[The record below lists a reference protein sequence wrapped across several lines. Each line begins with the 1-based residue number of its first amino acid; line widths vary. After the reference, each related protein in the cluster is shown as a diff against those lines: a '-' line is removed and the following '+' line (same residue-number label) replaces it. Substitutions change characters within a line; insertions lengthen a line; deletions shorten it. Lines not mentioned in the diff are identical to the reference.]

1 MCESARTSSV
11 QSDSGMTQVGMCC
24 CLMLVGNPEHR
35 DIQTT
40 IKKINYIPAENNTSW
55 QTVISTLQ
63 EPNSCEAFPIISVKQ
78 MFKSR
83 KLQHALITR
92 LRSRENIT
100 RKVFKNG
107 SGVWG

>member
-1 MCESARTSSV
+1 MCESVRRV
-11 QSDSGMTQVGMCC
+11 QSDSEMTQVGMRCG
-24 CLMLVGNPEHR
+24 LTLVANPEHR

-40 IKKINYIPAENNTSW
+40 IKKINHIPAETSTSW
-55 QTVISTLQ
+55 EIVISTPQ
-63 EPNSCEAFPIISVKQ
+63 EPNGCETFPIISVKQ

-83 KLQHALITR
+83 TLPHALITR

-100 RKVFKNG
+100 RKVTKNG